1 MIPYQA
7 VIQQLEKQLSGVKN
21 TGDEQQ
27 IREALTAIR
36 ALCDVVLD
44 TSDGSI
50 SKAQSKHLPQM
61 LVSEPMQPSLYTAKI
76 DEEDGANGDSI
87 FDF

>member
-7 VIQQLEKQLSGVKN
+7 VIQQLEKQLSSVKN
-21 TGDEQQ
+21 AGDEQQ

-44 TSDGSI
+44 SPDGI

-61 LVSEPMQPSLYTAKI
+61 LASEPKQASLYTAKME
-76 DEEDGANGDSI
+76 EEDGANGDSI
-87 FDF
+87 FEF

>member
-21 TGDEQQ
+21 AGNEQQ

-44 TSDGSI
+44 SPDEI
-50 SKAQSKHLPQM
+50 SKAQSKHIPQM
-61 LVSEPMQPSLYTAKI
+61 LVSEPKPTSLYTAKI
-76 DEEDGANGDSI
+76 EEDGANGDSI

>member
-21 TGDEQQ
+21 AGNEQQ

-44 TSDGSI
+44 SAEGI
-50 SKAQSKHLPQM
+50 SKVQSKHIPQM
-61 LVSEPMQPSLYTAKI
+61 LVSEPKQSSLYAAEI
-76 DEEDGANGDSI
+76 EEEDGANGDSI

>member
-21 TGDEQQ
+21 AGNEQQ

-44 TSDGSI
+44 ASDGI

-61 LVSEPMQPSLYTAKI
+61 LVSEPKQTSLYTAKI
-76 DEEDGANGDSI
+76 EEEDGANGDSI

>member
-44 TSDGSI
+44 TSDGI

-61 LVSEPMQPSLYTAKI
+61 LVSEPKQPSLYTAKI
-76 DEEDGANGDSI
+76 VEEDGANGDSI